1 MVSVFIGICNIFI
14 SHTSSGVSMSVLL
27 HPTSKGKVM
36 NLSYAKCS
44 RIKMPLLISAF
55 LCPMFALAAS
65 ESESPDAKAPLVYI
79 NQNVGFNVKG
89 YNYKQA
95 EFPCNIDKIL
105 VSNIVDQAKRDGIRV
120 EPIGTADKIL
130 NGVIP
135 VVAIDIEQLVL
146 GREER
151 QFGTKQSN
159 PLPKVQVTVALIKG
173 KDDMVTAKHTCAIM
187 TLNEFTPSTSVL
199 DLGNGVTVCSA
210 TRKCLRDLSKD
221 VVEWMAPQI

>member
-1 MVSVFIGICNIFI
+1 MKLSLSLIKRSLFLSVFVCPLFAVAAPE
-14 SHTSSGVSMSVLL
+14 SA
-27 HPTSKGKVM
+27 PRDEKV
-36 NLSYAKCS
+36 
-44 RIKMPLLISAF
+44 
-55 LCPMFALAAS
+55 
-65 ESESPDAKAPLVYI
+65 PLVYI
-79 NQNVGFNVKG
+79 NKNIGFNVKG
-89 YNYKQA
+89 YNYKQS

-105 VSNIVDQAKRDGIRV
+105 VKNIVEQAKQDGIQI
-120 EPIGTADKIL
+120 EPVGTTDKIL

-146 GREER
+146 GSEER

-173 KDDMVTAKHTCAIM
+173 AEDMVTAKHTCAIM
-187 TLNEFTPSTSVL
+187 TLNEFTPSTNVL

-221 VVEWMAPQI
+221 VVEWVSPQVK